1 MRGRAFPRPSSK
13 WIICEQSARIRRF
26 DSPPPRSAASR
37 TVRQW
42 RSLRSLIWGLA
53 LNSAIV
59 RGVREVLYVAL
70 GGSLGAVSR
79 YGISEWA
86 RRRLGDALPWGTL
99 FVNVVGSL
107 LLGLLLGLALRE
119 VGTRGHRAAF
129 GTGFLGAFTTFSTFS
144 NETVLMYQQGKL
156 TGAVLNVVLNL
167 VAGIGAAI
175 AGLWLASKVPIR

>member
-1 MRGRAFPRPSSK
+1 M
-13 WIICEQSARIRRF
+13 
-26 DSPPPRSAASR
+26 
-37 TVRQW
+37 
-42 RSLRSLIWGLA
+42 
-53 LNSAIV
+53 
-59 RGVREVLYVAL
+59 REVLYVAL

-86 RRRLGDALPWGTL
+86 RKRLGDALPWGTL

-167 VAGIGAAI
+167 VVGIGAAI